1 VDLVRLYNEAVII
14 PTKLGVVA
22 CFGIDANGVEAR
34 SIVVGCKRIVVGC
47 SGVGTSSDFK
57 RVTDSITVGI
67 SDAVSIAV
75 VTGFVV
81 EARTVVVGGIG
92 IVVAGCFVLASSDF
106 KVVSNSITVGISDAV
121 SIAVVTGFGVGA

>member
-34 SIVVGCKRIVVGC
+34 SIVVRCKRIVVGS
-47 SGVGTSSDFK
+47 SGIGTSSDFK

-81 EARTVVVGGIG
+81 EARTIIVGGIG
-92 IVVAGCFVLASSDF
+92 VIVAGRIIGTSSDF
-106 KVVSNSITVGISDAV
+106 KRVADSITVGVSDAV
-121 SIAVVTGFGVGA
+121 AIAVVTGFGVGA